1 MLGQNTT
8 TAIERRAPRTAIALA
23 VGLRRSGSRKV
34 SVDIKDV
41 STHGFKAEVFEAI
54 SSAERVWLT
63 LPGLEGREATV
74 AWTRGYEIGCEFVS
88 PLHPAVLSAILAKG
102 QPR

>member
-1 MLGQNTT
+1 MSGQEP
-8 TAIERRAPRTAIALA
+8 TAAVERRAPRTAVALG

-54 SSAERVWLT
+54 GSAERVWLT

-74 AWTRGYEIGCEFVS
+74 AWAKGYEIGCEFVS
-88 PLHPAVLSAILAKG
+88 PLHPAVLNTIVAQG
-102 QPR
+102 RRR